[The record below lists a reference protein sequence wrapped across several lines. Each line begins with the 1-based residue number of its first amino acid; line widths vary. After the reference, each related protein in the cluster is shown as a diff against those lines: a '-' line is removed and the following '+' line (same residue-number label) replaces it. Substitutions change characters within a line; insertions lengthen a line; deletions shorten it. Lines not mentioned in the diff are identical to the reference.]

1 MTPHGMEPTT
11 LQRWLER
18 TNPGAVLV
26 DLPGPFDLQSYGL
39 MMAAAFAVGGLLGQ
53 REMQRRGLPGEEAWS
68 LVLWAALGGLVGS
81 RVLAIFDQVGAF
93 LADPVAWLLTG
104 GGYTFYGGLIGGFAT
119 VSWAMRRKGL
129 PWLRTV
135 DCIAPS
141 LAIGQALG
149 RVGCQLSGDGDWG
162 RATTLPWGMTYPN
175 ASGGWPEAVGVLV
188 HPTPLYEAL
197 AYTGVFAFLWATRT
211 REGPPGRQLWRYL
224 VLVPFFRFIIEF
236 WRINPPVL
244 GPLSQA
250 QLVSLALMAIG
261 AVQLARARSG
271 AHATP
276 ARVSA

>member
-1 MTPHGMEPTT
+1 MTEPAT
-11 LQRWLER
+11 LQRWLELS
-18 TNPGAVLV
+18 NPGSVLV

-39 MMAAAFAVGGLLGQ
+39 MMAAAFAAGGWLGQ
-53 REMQRRGLPGEEAWS
+53 REMDRRGLPGAEAWS
-68 LVLWAALGGLVGS
+68 LVVWAAVGGLVGS
-81 RVLAIFDQVGAF
+81 RILAIFDRGI
-93 LADPVAWLLTG
+93 LDDPIGWLLTG
-104 GGYTFYGGLIGGFAT
+104 GVYTFYGGLVGGFVT
-119 VSWAMRRKGL
+119 VSLAMRAKGL

-175 ASGGWPEAVGVLV
+175 AQGGWPEAAGVLV

-197 AYTGVFAFLWATRT
+197 AYGGVFAYLWATRA
-211 REGPPGRQLWRYL
+211 RARPPGSLLWLYL
-224 VLVPFFRFIIEF
+224 ILVPAFRFAIEF

-250 QLVSLALMAIG
+250 QVVSLVLMTIGGVQWARGRSRSAAL
-261 AVQLARARSG
+261 RSEG
-271 AHATP
+271 
-276 ARVSA
+276 